1 MFLNIYNLY
10 TYNLYAYHRLV
21 TVCRPAQI
29 HGLCFECTALENYP
43 APIGRSD
50 TSDPFQPERGSDS
63 SLSKAISIP
72 KMDSLPLLLTMW
84 LSPAPRSKCLI
95 NGHGMTLNIAS
106 SQGKYFTAK
115 EVQPWTYNHG
125 TCGCCHIPLTQ
136 RQSAK
141 YKDETACVSKNWNSW
156 ILKEKGSSKIETS
169 LCHSQW
175 PTCRIC
181 ASPSYIIRLRQ
192 IRGLDSWE
200 GMFPPGVLLYWRQRQ
215 PAKPHFTPH
224 ASGQMSKRRITVF
237 LVIIEPD
244 DWKVRNGYPTIR
256 AGSLRNSQNPEVHW
270 DFSLCFHAQL

>member
-21 TVCRPAQI
+21 TACTLAQI
-29 HGLCFECTALENYP
+29 HGLCFQCTALENYP

-72 KMDSLPLLLTMW
+72 KMDSPPLLLTMW

-125 TCGCCHIPLTQ
+125 TCGCCHVPLTQ
-136 RQSAK
+136 GSQPNTK
-141 YKDETACVSKNWNSW
+141 MKLPVS
-156 ILKEKGSSKIETS
+156 LKTGTHES
-169 LCHSQW
+169 
-175 PTCRIC
+175 
-181 ASPSYIIRLRQ
+181 
-192 IRGLDSWE
+192 
-200 GMFPPGVLLYWRQRQ
+200 
-215 PAKPHFTPH
+215 
-224 ASGQMSKRRITVF
+224 
-237 LVIIEPD
+237 
-244 DWKVRNGYPTIR
+244 
-256 AGSLRNSQNPEVHW
+256 
-270 DFSLCFHAQL
+270 